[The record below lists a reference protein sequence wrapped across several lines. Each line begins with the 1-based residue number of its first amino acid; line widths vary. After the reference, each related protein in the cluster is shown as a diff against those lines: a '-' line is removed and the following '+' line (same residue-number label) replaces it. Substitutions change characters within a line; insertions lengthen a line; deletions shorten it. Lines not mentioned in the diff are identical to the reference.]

1 MTYRRLPIIVL
12 VVAVLVTGTA
22 SRADAGA
29 VNRRARMLHLLN
41 GVRNR
46 HGLPTFRINR
56 ELSTKAL
63 RHSRRMAGAN
73 DVFHTQDLYRAVRSY
88 HPSCW
93 GENVG
98 MARHLTTVRR
108 LWMHSPGHRGNI
120 LKRAFRRVGIG
131 VVRARGSAWVTVIFY
146 GG

>member
-22 SRADAGA
+22 SKADAGA
-29 VNRRARMLHLLN
+29 VDRRARLLHLLN

-56 ELSTKAL
+56 ELSTTAL
-63 RHSRRMAGAN
+63 RHSRRMAEGGS
-73 DVFHTQDLYRAVRSY
+73 VFHTQDLYRAVSSY
-88 HPSCW
+88 YPSCW

-98 MARHLTTVRR
+98 RAGYIKKVLK
-108 LWMHSPGHRGNI
+108 LWMHSPGHRANI
-120 LKRAFRRVGIG
+120 LRSSFRRVGIG
-131 VVRARGSAWVTVIFY
+131 VMRARGSAWVTAIFY